1 MARRMHPSGPGG
13 CRSTRGD
20 AGVAMI
26 EALIGMVLIALLV
39 LSTAGLQVSSLQFQR
54 SAGNRFLAVA
64 LAGELGESLEAN
76 NAGALAGSYA
86 LAAVT
91 APVTSSTDCT
101 AVYCTPAQLS
111 RWDLAQWTTRVA
123 GTIPVKDMSVLS
135 GTSPSGL
142 VTYTIRISWTEPKGR
157 QAYADGVSDE
167 TLSFV
172 LTKVV
177 RGVS

>member
-1 MARRMHPSGPGG
+1 
-13 CRSTRGD
+13 
-20 AGVAMI
+20 MI
-26 EALIGMVLIALLV
+26 EALIGMVLVALLV

-76 NAGALAGSYA
+76 QTGALAGNYA
-86 LAAVT
+86 LAAVS
-91 APVTSSTDCT
+91 APVTASTDCSQ
-101 AVYCTPAQLS
+101 AYCTPAQLS

-123 GTIPVKDMSVLS
+123 ATIPVKDMSVQS

-142 VTYTIRISWTEPKGR
+142 VTYTIRISWIEPKGR
-157 QAYADGVSDE
+157 QTYDDGVSSE

-177 RGVS
+177 RNVG